1 MYRVILFLL
10 LSVSATA
17 QKNILLDAAY
27 WRTNPSLDDV
37 RTKISER
44 NDPAELNAGAFDPVV
59 MAINNGASNDIVKFL
74 LTQPGNDGV
83 NKLTHDGRTY
93 LHWAS
98 SRNNYELVDLLIN
111 KGYDINF
118 KDSHGSTPLAFA
130 ASSGLNDPKI
140 FDRFFAAGVDPKA
153 RYSNGATILHLAI
166 PSAKDLGFV
175 DYFVGKGLTIQ
186 DTDENGATLFDYAAR
201 GGNIDNMK
209 ELVKRGVKPTGQAL
223 IFAGQGARR
232 SSNPIEVYKYLIDE
246 VKLSA
251 KATNSQGENVLHLVA
266 RKPKQQAI
274 VAYLL
279 DRGADANQVDKQGNT
294 PLIRAAS
301 GELDVIQQLVK
312 KTRNISHVNAKGES
326 ALTIAV
332 LSGSAEGVGYLISNN
347 AKTDVMD
354 KDGNNLMYHL
364 IQSYRTN
371 AKEDFMGKLAL
382 LERSGVNPTL
392 SQKDGNTLYHLAVAK
407 NDLALMD
414 VIKKYD
420 ININASNKEGLTP
433 LHKAAM
439 LAKDDSML
447 KYLVANG
454 AKTDVKTEFDETAY
468 DLARENELLAKSKT
482 QIEFLK

>member
-1 MYRVILFLL
+1 L
-10 LSVSATA
+10 
-17 QKNILLDAAY
+17 
-27 WRTNPSLDDV
+27 
-37 RTKISER
+37 
-44 NDPAELNAGAFDPVV
+44 
-59 MAINNGASNDIVKFL
+59 
-74 LTQPGNDGV
+74 
-83 NKLTHDGRTY
+83 
-93 LHWAS
+93 
-98 SRNNYELVDLLIN
+98 
-111 KGYDINF
+111 
-118 KDSHGSTPLAFA
+118 
-130 ASSGLNDPKI
+130 
-140 FDRFFAAGVDPKA
+140 
-153 RYSNGATILHLAI
+153 
-166 PSAKDLGFV
+166 AKDLGFV